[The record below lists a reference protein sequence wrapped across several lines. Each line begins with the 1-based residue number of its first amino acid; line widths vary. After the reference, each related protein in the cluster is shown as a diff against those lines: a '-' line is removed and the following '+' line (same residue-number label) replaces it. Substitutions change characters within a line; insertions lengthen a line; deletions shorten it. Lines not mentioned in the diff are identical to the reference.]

1 MDIKGFEDTIG
12 WYDKNAEKYANS
24 TEQHASPEQIKEF
37 VDSLP
42 SNAKVLD
49 AGCGGGRDTKLL
61 QEAGTNTTGLDL
73 SSGLI
78 NEAKKRHP
86 EINFVQGSF
95 LELPFDDSS
104 FDGVWAHAS
113 LLHLEKVEDVKKA
126 LSEFNRVLNPNGVLH
141 ILVKAQT
148 GDEKTAVVSDSLSG
162 HDRFFQYFTQ
172 EELQRLLQEQGFES
186 TKIEQYKE
194 TDKSP
199 QGRPEVEWILSLSKK
214 AN

>member
-1 MDIKGFEDTIG
+1 MDIKNFEDTIK
-12 WYDKNAEKYANS
+12 WYDSNAEKYADT
-24 TEQHASPEQIKEF
+24 TEQHSSPEQIKDF
-37 VDSLP
+37 IHLLP
-42 SNAKVLD
+42 TNAKVLD

-61 QEAGTNTTGLDL
+61 QQAGANAMGLDL

-78 NEAKKRHP
+78 DEAKKRNP
-86 EINFVQGSF
+86 KLNFIQGSF
-95 LELPFDDSS
+95 LELPFKDDS

-113 LLHLEKVEDVKKA
+113 LLHLENVDDVKKS

-172 EELQRLLQEQGFES
+172 QELKNLLQEQGFEGIK
-186 TKIEQYKE
+186 TEQYKE
-194 TDKSP
+194 TDKDP
-199 QGRPEVEWILSLSKK
+199 KGRPEVEWILSLSKK
-214 AN
+214 IN